1 MKKKMSEEE
10 LNNIPKDMIIKMY
23 VQLSDSFD
31 LMNSQMDQLIKQDKE
46 LNRNLA
52 LMKEQIAI
60 LTQNRFGRK
69 TEKSADIPSG
79 QMTIMDIL
87 PEDMRD
93 VFNEAEATAE
103 DNVAEPDMETI
114 TYKRKK
120 TSGKRDRDLEGIEVI
135 VDDTITLPE
144 AELKERFPYGYNR
157 LPDEIYRELEFIPSK
172 FLVHEKH
179 IAVYAGKKDTGVI
192 RANRPERL
200 LKNSLLTPS
209 LAAGVIDAKYV
220 NHLPLNRLSED
231 FKRKN
236 VNISKQV
243 LAGWMIK
250 LADRY
255 LSPVY
260 KHMRDE
266 ILKSKLIHCDETPFK
281 VINNGRG
288 PGTKDYMWVYHSYER
303 YGSPPIYIYGYHDGR
318 RNAEA
323 LKEFLGDYKGILM
336 TDGYNVYHTVANE
349 RGDTLKVAGC
359 WAHVKRGFAIQVKS
373 QGVETPYGTV
383 ADEGNK
389 RIAAI
394 YHVDNMCK
402 DKSEEERLKNR
413 QASVK
418 PLVDAYFAWTR
429 SLRDRPDIDRGSNVG
444 KVISYSLNQEKFLRE
459 FLNDPIIPLDNNDAE
474 RSIRSFCVGKH
485 SWNVIGTKNGATSSA
500 ILYSIAETAKA
511 NNLKTFEYF
520 QYLMEQILIHLDD
533 DPRDYMESIM
543 PWSKE
548 LPENCFKTK

>member
-255 LSPVY
+255 FSLFNLSV
-260 KHMRDE
+260 
-266 ILKSKLIHCDETPFK
+266 F
-281 VINNGRG
+281 
-288 PGTKDYMWVYHSYER
+288 
-303 YGSPPIYIYGYHDGR
+303 
-318 RNAEA
+318 
-323 LKEFLGDYKGILM
+323 
-336 TDGYNVYHTVANE
+336 
-349 RGDTLKVAGC
+349 
-359 WAHVKRGFAIQVKS
+359 
-373 QGVETPYGTV
+373 
-383 ADEGNK
+383 
-389 RIAAI
+389 
-394 YHVDNMCK
+394 
-402 DKSEEERLKNR
+402 
-413 QASVK
+413 
-418 PLVDAYFAWTR
+418 
-429 SLRDRPDIDRGSNVG
+429 
-444 KVISYSLNQEKFLRE
+444 
-459 FLNDPIIPLDNNDAE
+459 
-474 RSIRSFCVGKH
+474 
-485 SWNVIGTKNGATSSA
+485 
-500 ILYSIAETAKA
+500 
-511 NNLKTFEYF
+511 
-520 QYLMEQILIHLDD
+520 
-533 DPRDYMESIM
+533 
-543 PWSKE
+543 
-548 LPENCFKTK
+548 